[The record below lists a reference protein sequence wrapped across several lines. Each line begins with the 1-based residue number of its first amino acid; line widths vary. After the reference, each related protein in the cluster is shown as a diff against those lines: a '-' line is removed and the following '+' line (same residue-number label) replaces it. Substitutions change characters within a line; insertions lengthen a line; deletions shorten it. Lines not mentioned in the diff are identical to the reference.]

1 MGKSVRVNYMNPR
14 FLLRACLFSHAS
26 TKSGFWYFYLYPSA
40 NKFSTLLNRNPCHS
54 VSGSSAGDRISFAD
68 PTCLVL
74 PKSPHRYRGSR
85 DFYLSAYENKISTLS
100 NKNPRHFRVRVF
112 VPGTG
117 FEPAQPFGCCHLKTV
132 RLPISPPGR
141 VANIMNRQF

>member
-74 PKSPHRYRGSR
+74 PKSHAAIAALGIFICPLMRTRPQRFQIKIPDTFVSGSLCPGL
-85 DFYLSAYENKISTLS
+85 DSNQHNLSDAAT
-100 NKNPRHFRVRVF
+100 
-112 VPGTG
+112 
-117 FEPAQPFGCCHLKTV
+117 
-132 RLPISPPGR
+132 
-141 VANIMNRQF
+141 